1 MPQITFIDVD
11 GSSQEVHADS
21 GTNVMQAAI
30 DNGVDGIAAECGG
43 ACSCATCH
51 VYITQDWINKLEP
64 AGDIEEKL
72 IEHAVDPKENSR
84 LSCQIIISDELD
96 GLVVEIPASQFWRE
110 TKQGCSLIALLFSK
124 CSFQKETID
133 YFCSLED

>member
-96 GLVVEIPASQFWRE
+96 GLVVEIPASQF
-110 TKQGCSLIALLFSK
+110 
-124 CSFQKETID
+124 
-133 YFCSLED
+133 